1 MTFCDCWTPDPD
13 YAPDMGGGSSDW
25 HAVYTI
31 QLGELIEGGALD
43 FESDEW
49 DFDAY
54 DAEQRSRLWSKF
66 TERYRW
72 YEIGIVPP
80 LRWHDAVLSKL
91 NEIMPKYKPIYR
103 ALEDGYN
110 PLQEGSERRRDRAVF
125 SEYPQTV
132 LKPETQ
138 DYASTG
144 NESVS
149 EVIRDGSIVDKALEI
164 RNRYSDV
171 DALILDEL
179 EYLFIPLTTANANGF
194 Y

>member
-1 MTFCDCWTPDPD
+1 MMHDCYTPNPD
-13 YAPDMGGGSSDW
+13 YEPDFGPGSSDW

-31 QLGELIEGGALD
+31 QLGELIEGGIVD
-43 FESDEW
+43 FSSEEW
-49 DFDAY
+49 DFDSF
-54 DAEQRSRLWSKF
+54 DDEQRNRFWEKF
-66 TERYRW
+66 ENRYRW

-80 LRWHDAVLSKL
+80 YRWMQTLLAKL
-91 NEIMPKYKPIYR
+91 NEIMPKYKPLYR
-103 ALEDGYN
+103 ALKDGYN
-110 PLQEGSERRRDRAVF
+110 PLQEGSERRRDRAIF

-144 NESVS
+144 NEAVS
-149 EVIRDGSIVDKALEI
+149 EAIRDGSIIDKALEL

-179 EYLFIPLTTANANGF
+179 EYLFIPLTTANINGF
-194 Y
+194 

>member
-1 MTFCDCWTPDPD
+1 MTFCDCWTPNPT
-13 YAPDMGGGSSDW
+13 YAPDMGGGFSDW

-31 QLGELIEGGALD
+31 QLGELIESGVVD

-80 LRWHDAVLSKL
+80 LRWHDAIISKL

-132 LKPETQ
+132 LKPDTQ

-149 EVIRDGSIVDKALEI
+149 EVIRDGSIVDKAIEI

>member
-1 MTFCDCWTPDPD
+1 MTHDCYTPNPD
-13 YAPDMGGGSSDW
+13 YEPDFAPGASDW

-31 QLGELIEGGALD
+31 QLGELIESGVVD
-43 FESDEW
+43 FSSEEW
-49 DFDAY
+49 DFDSF
-54 DAEQRSRLWSKF
+54 DDEQRNRFWEKF
-66 TERYRW
+66 ERRYRW

-80 LRWHDAVLSKL
+80 YRWMQTLLAKL
-91 NEIMPKYKPIYR
+91 NEIMPKYKPLYR
-103 ALEDGYN
+103 ALKDGYN
-110 PLQEGSERRRDRAVF
+110 PLQEVSERRRDRAIY

-144 NESVS
+144 NETIS
-149 EVIRDGSIVDKALEI
+149 EAIRDGSIIDKALEL

-179 EYLFIPLTTANANGF
+179 EYLFIPLTTANINGF
-194 Y
+194 

>member
-1 MTFCDCWTPDPD
+1 MTFCDCRTPNPEYSPD
-13 YAPDMGGGSSDW
+13 TGGGCSDW

-31 QLGELIEGGALD
+31 QLGELIEGGAID

-80 LRWHDAVLSKL
+80 LRWHDAIISKL

-149 EVIRDGSIVDKALEI
+149 EIIRDGSIVDKALEI

-179 EYLFIPLTTANANGF
+179 EYLFIPLTTANVNGF

>member
-1 MTFCDCWTPDPD
+1 MALCDWYTPTDD
-13 YAPDMGGGSSDW
+13 YAPDMGAGFPEW

-31 QLGELIEGGALD
+31 QLGELIEAGIVD
-43 FESDEW
+43 FSSDDW
-49 DFDAY
+49 NFDAF
-54 DAEQRSRLWSKF
+54 DDEQRNRLWSKF
-66 TERYRW
+66 EARYRW

-80 LRWHDAVLSKL
+80 YRWMCAIIAKL
-91 NEIMPKYKPIYR
+91 NELMPKYKPLYQ
-103 ALEDGYN
+103 ALKDGYN
-110 PLQEGSERRRDRAVF
+110 PLQEGSERRRERAVF

-144 NESVS
+144 NESLS
-149 EVIRDGSIVDKALEI
+149 ETIRDGSIIDKALEL

-179 EYLFIPLTTANANGF
+179 DYLFIPLTTANINGF
-194 Y
+194 